1 MSTIHIHYDGN
12 SEDIELND
20 LIRDDDREQLG
31 IAAGV
36 ALDPQNLTG
45 DQMKRAV
52 AYHYDKP
59 VDEFNEL
66 SVEFHKN
73 GNVTIRPQA
82 TFGKT

>member
-1 MSTIHIHYDGN
+1 MYEGN
-12 SEDIELND
+12 SEDIDLNE

-31 IAAGV
+31 IAADAV
-36 ALDPQNLTG
+36 LDPQNLTG
-45 DQMKRAV
+45 DQIRRAV

-59 VDEFNEL
+59 VEEFNGL